1 MVARVEVVVVEV
13 GPGAVGGVADQT
25 ADQEREGEVGA
36 VGTATMTTLMEVRV
50 VVQDVAVAVVAELEG
65 DGEEVRRRR
74 RHPQGHRPPQTT
86 CWTRTFCLVSPF
98 YTFRLSGL
106 YLVARR

>member
-1 MVARVEVVVVEV
+1 MVARVEVVVV

-36 VGTATMTTLMEVRV
+36 GGTATMTTLMEVRV
-50 VVQDVAVAVVAELEG
+50 VVQDVVVAVVAELEG
-65 DGEEVRRRR
+65 DEEEVRRRR
-74 RHPQGHRPPQTT
+74 RPQGHRPPRTT
-86 CWTRTFCLVSPF
+86 CWTRTFSLVSPF

>member
-1 MVARVEVVVVEV
+1 MVARVEVVVV

-36 VGTATMTTLMEVRV
+36 GGTATMTTLMEVRV
-50 VVQDVAVAVVAELEG
+50 VVQDVVVAVVAELEG
-65 DGEEVRRRR
+65 DGEEVSRR
-74 RHPQGHRPPQTT
+74 PQGHRPPRTT
-86 CWTRTFCLVSPF
+86 CWTRTFSLVSPF